1 MLRTDNK
8 QEDKKNPIR
17 KIADKL
23 SKDNQ
28 TNNAY
33 NIVINGVDTH
43 IPINLPIAIIGEK
56 GSGKTTLIRSIID
69 ATNKRIYNNIYFIYS
84 SLTSDLVLPTNITKI
99 DVNDCETFLSVL
111 FEAKSIFNS
120 YCKFFKSLDF
130 KKLQALYDNGRLT
143 EEDILKHIDN
153 NIIKY
158 NKTALNKITDPHI
171 KIDKIIET
179 GEKILKKFGNKFYID
194 NYEINGFKYN
204 ARDAVIIDDIAIA
217 SKVLFQEIRDNS
229 IYEYLTL
236 TRHMRLMVCF
246 AGQQVEQI
254 PKSIRREIM
263 CWIVSKNTNLELLKG
278 VLSKEVLK
286 DIERKQTEL
295 DKYEFVIFN
304 MIDGETNTI

>member
-1 MLRTDNK
+1 MLRTKNTK
-8 QEDKKNPIR
+8 QEDKNPIR
-17 KIADKL
+17 KIADKI

-28 TNNAY
+28 INNAY

-56 GSGKTTLIRSIID
+56 GSGKTTLIRSIIET
-69 ATNKRIYNNIYFIYS
+69 TNKKVYNNIYFIYS
-84 SLTSDLVLPTNITKI
+84 SLTSDLVLPTDIIKI

-130 KKLQALYDNGRLT
+130 KKLQALYNNGKLT

-217 SKVLFQEIRDNS
+217 SKILFRSVKDNP

-246 AGQQVEQI
+246 AGQQIEQV

-263 CWIVSKNTNLELLKG
+263 CWILSKNTNLELLKG
-278 VLSKEVLK
+278 VLSKDVLK
-286 DIERKQTEL
+286 NIETKQQEL

>member
-1 MLRTDNK
+1 MLRGETK
-8 QEDKKNPIR
+8 TKETKNPIR
-17 KIADKL
+17 KIADNIN
-23 SKDNQ
+23 KDNQ

-33 NIVINGVDTH
+33 NIKINGVDTH

-69 ATNKRIYNNIYFIYS
+69 ATNKKIYNNIYFIYS

-99 DVNDCETFLSVL
+99 DVNDCETFLNVL

-130 KKLQALYDNGRLT
+130 KKLQVLYDNGKLT
-143 EEDILKHIDN
+143 DEDILKHIDN

-158 NKTALNKITDPHI
+158 NKIAINKITDPHT

-194 NYEINGFKYN
+194 NYEMNGFKYN
-204 ARDAVIIDDIAIA
+204 DRDAIIIDDIAIA
-217 SKVLFQEIRDNS
+217 SKMLFLGIKDS
-229 IYEYLTL
+229 PIYEYLTL

-246 AGQQVEQI
+246 AGQQIEQI

-278 VLSKEVLK
+278 ILSRDVIKS
-286 DIERKQTEL
+286 IERTQTEL
-295 DKYEFVIFN
+295 DKYEFAIFN
-304 MIDGETNTI
+304 MIDGETNKI